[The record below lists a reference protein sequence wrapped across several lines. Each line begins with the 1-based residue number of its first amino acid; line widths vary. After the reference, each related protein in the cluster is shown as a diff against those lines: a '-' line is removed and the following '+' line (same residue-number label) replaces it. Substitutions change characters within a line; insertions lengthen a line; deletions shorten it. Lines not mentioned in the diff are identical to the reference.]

1 MEEQK
6 KIKCEQE
13 SLLNQLKEIITQ
25 ALDELYRKDDYLI
38 KNGRKSGNHL
48 SERSIMFRLGIYI
61 DKIIGEKFNVD
72 TEYNRDGAFLKR
84 YCNIDINKDKE
95 VCCVPD
101 IIIHKRGNNDN
112 NILIIEIKPWWNPNN
127 ETDVKKLEYF
137 TDKEHQYKY
146 KFGLSLNIGK
156 SEEKCSFQWFE
167 NGKIVE

>member
-13 SLLNQLKEIITQ
+13 SLLNQLKEIVSQ
-25 ALDELYRKDDYLI
+25 ALDELYFKDDYLI
-38 KNGRKSGNHL
+38 KNGSKSNSHL

-61 DKIIGEKFNVD
+61 DRIMGEKFNVD
-72 TEYNRDGAFLKR
+72 TEYNRNGADLKR

-112 NILIIEIKPWWNPNN
+112 NILIIEIKPWWNQDNK
-127 ETDVKKLEYF
+127 TDIIKLKYF
-137 TDKEHQYKY
+137 TDNTHQYKY
-146 KFGLSLNIGK
+146 KFGLSLHIGK
-156 SEEKCSFQWFE
+156 TKEECCFQWLA
-167 NGKIVE
+167 NGEIV